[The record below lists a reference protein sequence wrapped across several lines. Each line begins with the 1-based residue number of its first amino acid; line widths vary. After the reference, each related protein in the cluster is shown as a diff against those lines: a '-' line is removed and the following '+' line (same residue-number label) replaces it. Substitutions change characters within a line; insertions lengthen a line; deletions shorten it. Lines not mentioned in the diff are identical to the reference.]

1 MARKSRKQSAWNKV
15 VAGVY
20 KQFKGT
26 TVKGKPFSLGDAMKK
41 ASQMKKSGMSM
52 FKGTRKTRGGGDS
65 KEGGEGGEEGEAGE
79 GGKEGG
85 EGGEE
90 GKEVEE
96 PPKKEGGKGK
106 RGTGK
111 KCKK

>member
-52 FKGTRKTRGGGDS
+52 FKGTRKTRGGGGDT
-65 KEGGEGGEEGEAGE
+65 KEGGEGGE
-79 GGKEGG
+79 GG
-85 EGGEE
+85 EGNEQE
-90 GKEVEE
+90 EE
-96 PPKKEGGKGK
+96 PPKKEGEGEEQKGGKGK
-106 RGTGK
+106 KGTGK